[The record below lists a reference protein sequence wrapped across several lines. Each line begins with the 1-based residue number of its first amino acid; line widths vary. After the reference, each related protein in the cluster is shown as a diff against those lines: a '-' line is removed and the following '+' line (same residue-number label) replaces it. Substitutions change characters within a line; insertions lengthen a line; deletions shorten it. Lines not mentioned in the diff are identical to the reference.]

1 MSSSAGNNPALPLEV
16 MDAILRLLPVK
27 PLGRFKS
34 VSKAWYSLIS
44 DPQFIKNHLHQ
55 SQKTRKLIS
64 ISDSKELYSLDLSDL
79 LPCLNS
85 DDVSATRKEVFFP
98 IMWDSILGSCNG
110 LVLACASD
118 TRLFLINPA
127 TNEMCVLPPF
137 HLRYEKVYIP
147 GNYGFGYDS
156 STKDYKFVSIP
167 PSSWEV
173 AVYSLRNNSWS
184 ILRNAPYVGI
194 VGQTLY
200 GVFVNQ
206 NLHWLTKRRRDSS
219 RIIVAFSL
227 ANEEFIE
234 IEIPGSI
241 EDVDDFLVDFGGRLG
256 YFSSSV
262 GSLWVMEEY
271 GVGESWTKV
280 CFDGLEIDP
289 FGVCFV
295 KGHIQ
300 DIVWCDRNEVRVY
313 NMDEKRCRNVRIE
326 EGPSGYHDGRLYFDS
341 LESPAKC
348 IGRLGYTPKPYD
360 IVVNQKELKKK
371 YDHIRGKYLDS
382 SYLRQITDKIY
393 NPHTSIFNLANQEW
407 DDVFKVYPKATHL
420 KPTPFASQWASLS
433 SQNPTIQTLRTD
445 DVPIDSQDVTK
456 HTSVLN
462 VDGGRAKKKAKH
474 TIDLIQP
481 MVDMQ
486 KAMANLAKTK
496 LMGSTIEANMR
507 ETVANLAKNKLMG
520 STIEANMRETVANLA
535 KNKLTGPTID
545 DCYDKLKGLR
555 LEATDP
561 VFLAAFG
568 IFSQSNNYREAWMT
582 LPSDPEVLKKWITMM
597 AKALGFMK

>member
-1 MSSSAGNNPALPLEV
+1 MSSSAGKKPALPLEI
-16 MDAILRLLPVK
+16 MEAILRLLPVK

-55 SQKTRKLIS
+55 SQETRKLIS

-85 DDVSATRKEVFFP
+85 DDISATRKEVFFP

-110 LVLACASD
+110 LVLAYASD
-118 TRLFLINPA
+118 ERFFLINPS
-127 TNEMCVLPPF
+127 TNEMCMLPPI
-137 HLRYEKVYIP
+137 HLRFKEDYLF

-156 STKDYKFVSIP
+156 STGDYKFVSIP

-173 AVYSLRNNSWS
+173 GVYSLRNDSWS
-184 ILRNAPYVGI
+184 VLRDAPYVGI

-200 GVFVNQ
+200 GVLVNQ
-206 NLHWLTKRRRDSS
+206 NLHWLTKRRGDSS

-241 EDVDDFLVDFGGRLG
+241 GDVDDFLVEFGGKLC

-280 CFDGLEIDP
+280 CIDGLEIDP
-289 FGVCFV
+289 YGVCIV
-295 KGHIQ
+295 KGSSQ
-300 DIVWCDRNEVRVY
+300 DIVWCDRNGVRVY
-313 NMDEKRCRNVRIE
+313 NMDEKRCKNVRTE
-326 EGPSGYHDGRLYFDS
+326 GGPSEYRDGRLYFDS

-348 IGRLGYTPKPYD
+348 ITRLGYTTKRYD

-371 YDHIRGKYLDS
+371 YDHIKGKYLDS
-382 SYLRQITDKIY
+382 TYLKRLTENIY
-393 NPHTSIFNLANQEW
+393 NPHKYIFNLTSQEF
-407 DDVFKVYPKATHL
+407 DDVYKVHPKTTNL
-420 KPTPFASQWASLS
+420 KTTLLANRRPIDPHRASSS
-433 SQNPTIQTLRTD
+433 SQNPTIQTLRTN
-445 DVPIDSQDVTK
+445 DVPIESQDVPK

-474 TIDLIQP
+474 TIDLTQP
-481 MVDMQ
+481 KVDMQ
-486 KAMANLAKTK
+486 KA
-496 LMGSTIEANMR
+496 I
-507 ETVANLAKNKLMG
+507 ANLAKNKLMG

-535 KNKLTGPTID
+535 KNKFTGPTID

-568 IFSQSNNYREAWMT
+568 IFSQPSNNYREAWMT
-582 LPSDPEVLKKWITMM
+582 LPSDPKVLKKWIIMM